1 MKKRLLILVVCI
13 ATATMAAC
21 GNKETNGKV
30 ASTPTAND
38 VQSTTASSRAESTT
52 VSGETPEATEIPVTE
67 LTWENSGLELKID
80 EFENG
85 PTIVTLTNTSENT
98 YITDTNA
105 GYIIKPG
112 ETLYLH
118 LLGTTV
124 ERLSS
129 IEGYSIIDNNN
140 TSNYLQPQLVEATT
154 KNITENGTELTYLYK
169 DIMKAVNSPNVV
181 ILFDSD
187 NNIVG
192 IIRSDKVYVNESKLE
207 GKVIIPN
214 DFNADWVEAKLS
226 VEKWLE

>member
-154 KNITENGTELTYLYK
+154 KN
-169 DIMKAVNSPNVV
+169 VNSPNVV
-181 ILFDSD
+181 ILVDSD